1 MNTVK
6 IGDSFEKKSYE
17 VISKA
22 VENGELGISES
33 ASRVFQK
40 KGYYSRDRE
49 KDIIFDLSIEVWPTN
64 AERYTLLYLIEC
76 KSSNSKKV
84 PVDDIEEF
92 YSKII
97 QVSGANVKGVLITDN
112 SFQEGVVTFAK
123 NRGIML
129 IEVSKTGDYKIIL
142 HRTNRGT
149 NDIKEED
156 IDLIF
161 EKFIKKA
168 LGPPKIEGLQKLS
181 SDQIEVI
188 ANAIHEEYSRS
199 RKPIVIN
206 AFLEFVSKKYKL
218 TIDTK
223 CDLETINGKKILGY
237 YSVKEN
243 KIFMDQSLI
252 LTNQTAFVLGHELGH
267 FFLHKEL
274 TVNQVIY
281 NDFEDSEYNFYADK
295 HLLKNDKNWIEW
307 QANRFAIS
315 LFLPSDVFLSYLYEY
330 RKSIGISRYNYIY
343 LDNQR
348 INQEDYRK
356 TVDYLAY
363 LFGISKTVVRYRID
377 ELKIITHAESNNDIG
392 SHIRRYLLE

>member
-49 KDIIFDLSIEVWPTN
+49 KDIIFDLSIEVWPSN

-97 QVSGANVKGVLITDN
+97 QVSGVNVKGVLISDN

-129 IEVSKTGDYKIIL
+129 IEVSKIGEHNIIL
-142 HRTNRGT
+142 HRTNRGID
-149 NDIKEED
+149 DIKDKD
-156 IDLIF
+156 IDSIF
-161 EKFIKKA
+161 EKFIKRA
-168 LGPPKIEGLQKLS
+168 FGPQKIEGLQKLS
-181 SDQIEVI
+181 SDQIENK
-188 ANAIHEEYSRS
+188 ANIIHSEYSRS
-199 RKPIVIN
+199 RKPIVID
-206 AFLEFVSKKYKL
+206 EFIEFITQKYGLK
-218 TIDTK
+218 IDLK

-243 KIFMDQSLI
+243 TIFLDQSLL

-274 TVNQVIY
+274 TVNQETY
-281 NDFEDSEYNFYADK
+281 NDFEDSEYDFFADK
-295 HLLKNDKNWIEW
+295 HILKNDKNWIEW

-315 LFLPSDVFLSYLYEY
+315 LFLPSDLFLYHLCDY
-330 RKSIGISRYNYIY
+330 RQSIGISRYFHIY

-348 INQEDYRK
+348 INKDDYRK
-356 TVDYLAY
+356 TVDHLAY
-363 LFGISKTVVRYRID
+363 LFGISKTGVRYRID
-377 ELKIITHAESNNDIG
+377 ELKIITHAESKNDIG
-392 SHIRRYLLE
+392 SHIRRFLLE

>member
-1 MNTVK
+1 
-6 IGDSFEKKSYE
+6 
-17 VISKA
+17 
-22 VENGELGISES
+22 
-33 ASRVFQK
+33 
-40 KGYYSRDRE
+40 
-49 KDIIFDLSIEVWPTN
+49 
-64 AERYTLLYLIEC
+64 
-76 KSSNSKKV
+76 
-84 PVDDIEEF
+84 
-92 YSKII
+92 
-97 QVSGANVKGVLITDN
+97 LITDN

-142 HRTNRGT
+142 HRTYRGT
-149 NDIKEED
+149 NDIKDED

-161 EKFIKKA
+161 EKFLKKA

-181 SDQIEVI
+181 SEQIEVM
-188 ANAIHEEYSRS
+188 ANSIHKEFSDN
-199 RKPIVIN
+199 RKPIKIDE
-206 AFLEFVSKKYKL
+206 FIEFVTKKYGL

-243 KIFMDQSLI
+243 KIFMDQSLL

-274 TVNQVIY
+274 TVNQELY
-281 NDFEDSEYNFYADK
+281 DDFEDSEYNFFADK
-295 HLLKNDKNWIEW
+295 HILKNDKNWIEW

-315 LFLPSDVFLSYLYEY
+315 LFLPSDLFLYYLCEY
-330 RKSIGISRYNYIY
+330 RKSIGISRYYHIY

-356 TVDYLAY
+356 TVDHLAY

-377 ELKIITHAESNNDIG
+377 ELKLITHAESKNDIG
-392 SHIRRYLLE
+392 SHIRRFLLE

>member
-22 VENGELGISES
+22 VENGELGITES

-97 QVSGANVKGVLITDN
+97 QVSGANVKGVLISDN

-129 IEVSKTGDYKIIL
+129 IEVSKLGEHNIIL
-142 HRTNRGT
+142 HRTNRGIEDL
-149 NDIKEED
+149 NDVD
-156 IDLIF
+156 VDSIF

-168 LGPPKIEGLQKLS
+168 LGPQKIEGLQKLS
-181 SDQIEVI
+181 SDQIEVK
-188 ANAIHEEYSRS
+188 ANIIHSEYSRS
-199 RKPIVIN
+199 RKPIVID
-206 AFLEFVSKKYKL
+206 EFIEFIKQKYELKINL
-218 TIDTK
+218 N
-223 CDLETINGKKILGY
+223 CDLQTINGKKILGY

-243 KIFMDQSLI
+243 QIFMDNSLV
-252 LTNQTAFVLGHELGH
+252 LTNQTSFVLGHELGH

-274 TVNQVIY
+274 TVNQEIY
-281 NDFEDSEYNFYADK
+281 NDFEDSEYNFFADK
-295 HLLKNDKNWIEW
+295 HILKNDKNWIEW

-315 LFLPSDVFLSYLYEY
+315 LFIPSDLFLYYLCEY
-330 RKSIGISRYNYIY
+330 RKSIGISRYFHIY

-356 TVDYLAY
+356 TVDHLAY
-363 LFGISKTVVRYRID
+363 LFGISKTVVRYKID
-377 ELKIITHAESNNDIG
+377 ELKIITHAESKNDIG

>member
-6 IGDSFEKKSYE
+6 IGDTFEKKSHD
-17 VISKA
+17 VIVKA
-22 VENGELGISES
+22 VENGELGICES
-33 ASRVFQK
+33 ASKVFQK

-49 KDIIFDLSIEVWPTN
+49 KEIIFDLSIEVWPTN

-97 QVSGANVKGVLITDN
+97 QVSGANVKGVLISDN

-129 IEVSKTGDYKIIL
+129 IEVSKIGEHNIIL
-142 HRTNRGT
+142 HRTKRGS
-149 NDIKEED
+149 NDIKDAD
-156 IDLIF
+156 IDSIF
-161 EKFIKKA
+161 EKFIKRA

-188 ANAIHEEYSRS
+188 ANVIHEEYSIS
-199 RKPIVIN
+199 RKPIVIE
-206 AFLEFVSKKYKL
+206 EFIEFASKKYGL
-218 TIDTK
+218 TIDTE
-223 CDLETINGKKILGY
+223 CDLETINRKKILGY

-243 KIFMDQSLI
+243 TIFLDQSL
-252 LTNQTAFVLGHELGH
+252 LPTNQTAFVLGHELGH

-274 TVNQVIY
+274 AVNQEMY
-281 NDFEDSEYNFYADK
+281 NDFEDSEYNFFADK
-295 HLLKNDKNWIEW
+295 HILRNDKNWIEW

-315 LFLPSDVFLSYLYEY
+315 LFLPSDVFLSHLYEY
-330 RKSIGISRYNYIY
+330 RKSIGISRYYYIY

-356 TVDYLAY
+356 TVDHLAY

-377 ELKIITHAESNNDIG
+377 ELKIITHAESKNDIG
-392 SHIRRYLLE
+392 SHIRRFLLE